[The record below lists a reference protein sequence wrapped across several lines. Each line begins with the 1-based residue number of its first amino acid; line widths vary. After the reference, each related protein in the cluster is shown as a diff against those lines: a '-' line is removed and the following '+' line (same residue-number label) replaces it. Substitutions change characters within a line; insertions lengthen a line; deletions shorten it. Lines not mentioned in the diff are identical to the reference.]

1 MKRCLATA
9 AVVTVAAPVA
19 ALSWALI
26 EAESYVLRRVTAPV
40 LPAGAA
46 PVTILH
52 LSDLH
57 LRPGQRRK
65 VEWVRRLAELE
76 PDLVVTT
83 GDLWSSD
90 RSLAPLS
97 EALSGLLQRPGAFV
111 MGSNDYYAPRRINPL
126 GYVMPS
132 RKLTSTPESLPP
144 KLPVE
149 NLRRLMTDAGWSDLN
164 NARGTVNVGGLTVD
178 LVGTDDAHI
187 GRDEFPAPAGAGDAD
202 LKVGVTHSPYLRV
215 LNDFA
220 AEGADLVLAG
230 HTHGGQI
237 CVPFYGAL
245 VTNCD
250 LPRSQAS
257 GLHRWTRSTTAASS
271 GSQRD
276 VSSATTATPGDTDA
290 KPSTDDSLWLHVS
303 AGLGTAPSAPI
314 RLACRPEATLL
325 TLTPG
330 E

>member
-1 MKRCLATA
+1 MKRCLTTA
-9 AVVTVAAPVA
+9 AAVTVATPVA
-19 ALSWALI
+19 ALAWALI

-40 LPAGAA
+40 LPAGSS
-46 PVTILH
+46 PLTILH

-57 LRPGQRRK
+57 LRPSQRRK
-65 VEWVRRLAELE
+65 VEWVKALAELE

-83 GDLWSSD
+83 GDNWASD

-97 EALSGLLQRPGAFV
+97 EALSRLFTLPGAFV

-126 GYVMPS
+126 GYVLPS
-132 RKLTSTPESLPP
+132 RKLAETPEDKPP

-149 NLRRLMTDAGWSDLN
+149 DLRRLMTDAGWTDLN
-164 NARGTVNVGGLTVD
+164 NARAIVNVAGVRVE

-187 GRDEFPAPAGAGDAD
+187 GRDKFPPRDEGRGDAD
-202 LKVGVTHSPYLRV
+202 AAVASLKLGVTHAPYTRV
-215 LNDFA
+215 LESFVAD
-220 AEGADLVLAG
+220 GADLVLAG

-237 CVPFYGAL
+237 CIPGYGAL

-257 GLHRWTRSTTAASS
+257 GLHRWPAAGDAATTAAS
-271 GSQRD
+271 
-276 VSSATTATPGDTDA
+276 
-290 KPSTDDSLWLHVS
+290 DSIWLHVS

-325 TLTPG
+325 TLTATS
-330 E
+330 